1 MSYRSLIRHGA
12 VGAVIFS
19 VANFA
24 AAQVPKPTDA
34 EKVLAGKLQ
43 CEDWKRNPNGSWTG
57 GPDAKIGSARFA
69 AATAVPQM
77 MPLFGADLATVLD
90 QKCGAR

>member
-1 MSYRSLIRHGA
+1 MSYRSLMRHGA

-24 AAQVPKPTDA
+24 AAQAPQPTDA
-34 EKVLAGKLQ
+34 QKILSGKLQ

-57 GPDAKIGSARFA
+57 GPEAKIGDSRFA
-69 AATAVPQM
+69 AATAAPQTM
-77 MPLFGADLATVLD
+77 RLFGADLATVLD
-90 QKCGAR
+90 QKCGTR